1 MSTPSF
7 FNTIG
12 IEALAEQVLLS
23 RQVTYA
29 DRHQIKQAIL
39 GGSLTEA
46 DHILLNRILY
56 GIRKGILRLA
66 D

>member
-1 MSTPSF
+1 MSTPSCV
-7 FNTIG
+7 NTIG

-29 DRHQIKQAIL
+29 DRYQIKQAIL
-39 GGSLTEA
+39 EDSLTEA
-46 DHILLNRILY
+46 DHILLDRILY